1 MTDFMDNWFTN
12 GPNPQTQILSI
23 LQINHALRS
32 LKTFVVN
39 KVFMNVVNKVFSVH
53 YECGK
58 QGN

>member
-1 MTDFMDNWFTN
+1 MDNWFTN
-12 GPNPQTQILSI
+12 GPNPQTQKLSI

-39 KVFMNVVNKVFSVH
+39 KVFSVH

-58 QGN
+58 QGNN